1 MARIK
6 IDGTLIM
13 SAELFS
19 RLCSRQLLSATGEC
33 TEEFLAYLQECIAR
47 DDARAQSPS
56 ISMPVT
62 VTQQKSEVPK
72 VTAPVSTSA
81 QKHTPT
87 ITSDVI
93 KQKLGTLY
101 NSTS

>member
-72 VTAPVSTSA
+72 VSA
-81 QKHTPT
+81 QNHTPT